1 MNDTPRP
8 GRTSLLGAVALGI
21 VLLLF
26 GAATFVAGLAVG
38 RGGGVAAL
46 PPPSATAS
54 TPAAASAQPTPGIE
68 SISCAQPSE
77 AFAVLCRTY
86 ADIKRDYVD
95 EVSDRKLVEG
105 AVRGMIEYGLGD
117 PYSGYLTPEQY
128 QSAQDDLSG
137 EFSGIGAEVGMKN
150 LADPGDLEACSVV
163 TDTCAMVIVAPLDGS
178 PAEAAGLRAGDQIKA
193 IDGVST
199 IGESVN
205 SLVHVVRGPAGTDV
219 ILTIERDGESSEI
232 TVTRGVIDLNEVQS
246 DLLDGNVGYLRVTSF
261 TDRAPDRVEVA
272 IFALLARG
280 ASAFILDLRGNPG
293 GYISAAQS
301 IASQFVPSGE
311 LLFTVESGDD
321 VQEWRSQDGL
331 LQDPDIPV
339 VVLVDHG
346 SASASEIVAG
356 ALQDQGRATILGQP
370 TFGKNTVQVWR
381 DLPDGG
387 GLRITT
393 DRWFTPD
400 HHSAAPDGIRPDVVV
415 ASPVDPLSGADPQLD
430 RALEILRGR

>member
-1 MNDTPRP
+1 MNATPRP
-8 GRTSLLGAVALGI
+8 SRPSPLGAVLLGT
-21 VLLLF
+21 VVVLF
-26 GAATFVAGLAVG
+26 GAATFVAGLSIG
-38 RGGGVAAL
+38 RGGVASG
-46 PPPSATAS
+46 PVPSAIAVAS
-54 TPAAASAQPTPGIE
+54 PGASADPTPAIE
-68 SISCAQPSE
+68 SVSCAQPSE
-77 AFAVLCRTY
+77 AFAVLCQTY
-86 ADIKRDYVD
+86 AEIKRDYVD
-95 EVSDRKLVEG
+95 DVSDRKLVEG
-105 AVRGMIEYGLGD
+105 AVRGMIEYGLDD

-137 EFSGIGAEVGMKN
+137 EFSGIGAEVGMQN
-150 LADPGDLEACSVV
+150 LADPDDLAACSVV

-178 PAEAAGLRAGDQIKA
+178 PAETAGLRPGDQIKA
-193 IDGVST
+193 IDGAST

-205 SLVHVVRGPAGTDV
+205 SLVHVVRGEAGTDV
-219 ILTIERDGESSEI
+219 TLTIERDGEALDI

-261 TDRAPDRVEVA
+261 TDRAPGRVDEA
-272 IFALLARG
+272 ISALLSRG
-280 ASAFILDLRGNPG
+280 ATAFVLDLRGNPG

-301 IASQFVPSGE
+301 IASEFIPSGE

-321 VQEWRSQDGL
+321 VQEWRSQAGL
-331 LQDPDIPV
+331 LQDPSIPV
-339 VVLVDHG
+339 VVLVNAG

-356 ALQDQGRATILGQP
+356 ALQDHGRATILGEP

-400 HHSAAPDGIRPDVVV
+400 HHSAAPDGIPPEVVV
-415 ASPVDPLSGADPQLD
+415 ASPEVPTGDDDPQLD
-430 RALEILRGR
+430 RALELLRGH